1 MFGTWKVESLRLTV
15 FHQVSDPP
23 RGLWEKLMG
32 SAPDSRD
39 EKPKLGVSSEQGSAT
54 GNSLILQTQ
63 RGRLDWLF
71 MPMPPP
77 PNIHTNEVASLLSV
91 EDSIKLF
98 DQALLTTFS
107 FTRNPTRL
115 ALGVVLFEECSD
127 QRSCT
132 KRIAEHVPG
141 IRDAIIDT
149 TDLIFQV
156 NRIRRSKRVP
166 HVTINRIC
174 NWQVAN
180 VLGGNIYVTPTQAPQ
195 FQSSAPKSLAK
206 VTLDINTV
214 AGQTTAISTDNYRKL
229 LSEFVEL
236 AHEVAV
242 EGDIV

>member
-15 FHQVSDPP
+15 FHQESDPP
-23 RGLWEKLMG
+23 SGLWEQLMG

-39 EKPKLGVSSEQGSAT
+39 EKPKLGVSSEQGSST
-54 GNSLILQTQ
+54 GNSLILQMQ

-77 PNIHTNEVASLLSV
+77 PNIHANEVASLLSAD
-91 EDSIKLF
+91 DSIALLDK
-98 DQALLTTFS
+98 ALLTTFS
-107 FTRNPTRL
+107 YTRNPIRL
-115 ALGVVLFEECSD
+115 ALGVVLFEEGDD
-127 QRSCT
+127 QKSCT
-132 KRIAEHVPG
+132 RRISEHIPG

-180 VLGGNIYVTPTQAPQ
+180 VLGGNIYITPTQAPR
-195 FQSSAPKSLAK
+195 FQSSSPKSLAK
-206 VTLDINTV
+206 VALDINTV
-214 AGQTTAISTDNYRKL
+214 ADQATAISTDNFRKL
-229 LSEFVEL
+229 LGEFVEL
-236 AHEVAV
+236 AHKVAV